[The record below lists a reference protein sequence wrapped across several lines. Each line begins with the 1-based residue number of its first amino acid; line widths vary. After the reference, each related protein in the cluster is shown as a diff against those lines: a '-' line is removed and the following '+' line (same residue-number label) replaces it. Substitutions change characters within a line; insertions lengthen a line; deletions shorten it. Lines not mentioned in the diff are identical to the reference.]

1 MILIIGNYVLC
12 SRYNFHKAHCAEAL
26 DLAGEKVEIALEVL
40 FYKYFKVDPEE
51 RPTDVPSKSELE
63 EMRSDEKAVLESI
76 YDINFKAKDKHMWS
90 VNLNLDYI
98 TKLYKEEEVQKPTKK
113 ENINYNNKVKKKEVC
128 KLYLKGPCR
137 FGAKCKFL
145 HETHEPSKNDTKP
158 VSDNSDKV
166 TYELEIRFPE
176 DTVYPYQPPLLYF
189 KTVTRTNLIPELAC
203 LRITA
208 RLLEEAKIL
217 AQDGIPSIYS
227 LVELLNNEEDIINY
241 IQFATCTFPEHT
253 DALCPQLIENDG
265 ESEKKPSHY
274 KKGQNKDHRTKLNFD
289 NVLKE
294 NKEIAQSWLATK
306 DNNKYSKM
314 MSGRRKL
321 PAWQKRKQILDT
333 IKKSQV
339 H

>member
-1 MILIIGNYVLC
+1 M
-12 SRYNFHKAHCAEAL
+12 
-26 DLAGEKVEIALEVL
+26 AGESVDKALEVL
-40 FYKYFKVDPEE
+40 FYKYFKVDPHDI
-51 RPTDVPSKSELE
+51 PTDIPSKSELE

-76 YDINFKAKDKHMWS
+76 YDINFKAKETHMWS

-98 TKLYKEEEVQKPTKK
+98 TKLYKEKEVQKPKKK
-113 ENINYNNKVKKKEVC
+113 ENINYNNNLNMKKKEVC
-128 KLYLKGPCR
+128 KLFLKGPCR

-145 HETHEPSKNDTKP
+145 HETNEPSHTTEKKTL
-158 VSDNSDKV
+158 SDDSDKV

-189 KTVTRTNLIPELAC
+189 KTVSRTNFIPELAC

-227 LVELLNNEEDIINY
+227 LVELLNNEQDIINY
-241 IQFATCTFPEHT
+241 VQFDTSTFLEPT
-253 DALCPQLIENDG
+253 DALCPQLIED
-265 ESEKKPSHY
+265 SSVSKKKPSHY
-274 KKGQNKDHRTKLNFD
+274 KKGQLKDHRTNVNFE

-294 NKEIAQSWLATK
+294 NKEIVDSWLATK
-306 DNNKYSKM
+306 NNNKYSKM
-314 MSGRRKL
+314 LATRRKL
-321 PAWQKRKQILDT
+321 PAWQKRKEILDT

-339 H
+339 CWLCKYETIFCTVF

>member
-1 MILIIGNYVLC
+1 MIFLC

-26 DLAGEKVEIALEVL
+26 NVAGESVDKALEIL
-40 FYKYFKVDPEE
+40 FYKYFKVDPQEK
-51 RPTDVPSKSELE
+51 PTDIPTKSELE

-76 YDINFKAKDKHMWS
+76 YDTNFKAKDAHILS
-90 VNLNLDYI
+90 VSLNLDYI
-98 TKLYKEEEVQKPTKK
+98 TKLYKEKEVQKPKKK
-113 ENINYNNKVKKKEVC
+113 ENISYNNNIKTKKKEIC
-128 KLYLKGPCR
+128 KLFLRGPCR

-145 HETHEPSKNDTKP
+145 HETNEPSNIETKT
-158 VSDNSDKV
+158 VSDDSDKV
-166 TYELEIRFPE
+166 TYELEVRFPE
-176 DTVYPYQPPLLYF
+176 DTVYPYQPPLLLF

-217 AQDGIPSIYS
+217 AQDGIPSVYS

-241 IQFATCTFPEHT
+241 IQFDTSTFPQPT
-253 DALCPQLIENDG
+253 DALLPQLIED
-265 ESEKKPSHY
+265 SSLSKKKPSHY
-274 KKGQNKDHRTKLNFD
+274 KKGQLKDHRSNVNFE

-294 NKEIAQSWLATK
+294 NKEIVDSWLATK

-314 MSGRRKL
+314 MSIRRKL
-321 PAWQKRKQILDT
+321 PAWQKRKEILDT

-339 H
+339 C